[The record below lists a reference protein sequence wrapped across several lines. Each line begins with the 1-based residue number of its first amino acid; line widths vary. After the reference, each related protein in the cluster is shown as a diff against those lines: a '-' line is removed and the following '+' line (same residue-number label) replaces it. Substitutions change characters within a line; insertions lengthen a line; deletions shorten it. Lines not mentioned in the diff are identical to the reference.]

1 MDVILLERIEKLG
14 KIGDVVKV
22 KTGFARNYLL
32 PQKKALR
39 ATKANLEYFETQRA
53 RLEALN
59 AERLKDASGEAG
71 SLDGFTVTLVRQAS
85 ETGQLYGSASA
96 RDISDAID
104 AAGHKVERRMVQLDQ
119 PIKVLGL
126 HKVRVA
132 LHPEVVVT
140 VTVNVAR
147 SPEEA
152 QLQIERGG
160 AVIGTAPI
168 EAEPEVEAEAEDKP
182 VEAKPVEAKPVEA
195 KPAEA
200 AAEAQPEAEAEPEA
214 PAKKKRKAKAP
225 AA

>member
-22 KTGFARNYLL
+22 KPGYARNFLL

-39 ATKANLEYFETQRA
+39 ATKGNREYFETQRA
-53 RLEALN
+53 ALEALN
-59 AERLKDASGEAG
+59 ETKLKEASGTSG
-71 SLDGFTVTLVRQAS
+71 QLDGLTMTLVRQAS

-96 RDISDAID
+96 RDIAEAL
-104 AAGHKVERRMVQLDQ
+104 AALGHKVERRMIRLDQ

-126 HKVRVA
+126 HPVRVA

-160 AVIGTAPI
+160 AVIGVV
-168 EAEPEVEAEAEDKP
+168 EPE
-182 VEAKPVEAKPVEA
+182 
-195 KPAEA
+195 
-200 AAEAQPEAEAEPEA
+200 AAEATGTAAKETAPPPE
-214 PAKKKRKAKAP
+214 P
-225 AA
+225 AAS

>member
-22 KTGFARNYLL
+22 KAGYARNYLL

-39 ATKANLEYFETQRA
+39 ATKPNLEYFETQRA

-59 AERLKDASGEAG
+59 QERLGEAAG
-71 SLDGFTVTLVRQAS
+71 FAGKLDGLNVTLVRQAS

-96 RDISDAID
+96 RDIADAIN
-104 AAGHKVERRMVQLDQ
+104 AEGYKVERRMVQLNQ
-119 PIKVLGL
+119 PIKALGL
-126 HKVRVA
+126 HAVRVA
-132 LHPEVVVT
+132 LHPEVIVT

-147 SPEEA
+147 SAEEA

-160 AVIGTAPI
+160 AVLRTDEEP
-168 EAEPEVEAEAEDKP
+168 AEEGGAEAAPDE
-182 VEAKPVEAKPVEA
+182 
-195 KPAEA
+195 AEA
-200 AAEAQPEAEAEPEA
+200 AAPAEESS
-214 PAKKKRKAKAP
+214 P

>member
-39 ATKANLEYFETQRA
+39 ATKANLAYFETQRE

-96 RDISDAID
+96 RDIADALS
-104 AAGHKVERRMVQLDQ
+104 AAERQVERRMVQLDQ

-147 SPEEA
+147 SAEEG
-152 QLQIERGG
+152 QLQIERGV
-160 AVIGTAPI
+160 AIIGTAPI
-168 EAEPEVEAEAEDKP
+168 EPEAEPAEDAVEVEPEP
-182 VEAKPVEAKPVEA
+182 EAKPEAD
-195 KPAEA
+195 A
-200 AAEAQPEAEAEPEA
+200 AAEAEPEA
-214 PAKKKRKAKAP
+214 PAKKKKKAKAP

>member
-22 KTGFARNYLL
+22 KPGFARNFLL

-39 ATKANLEYFETQRA
+39 ANKANLEYFETQRGA
-53 RLEALN
+53 LEAAN
-59 AERLKDASGEAG
+59 EERLKEAG
-71 SLDGFTVTLVRQAS
+71 GTAGRIDGMTITLIRQAS

-96 RDISDAID
+96 RDIADALVG
-104 AAGHKVERRMVQLDQ
+104 AGHQVERRMVQLDQ
-119 PIKVLGL
+119 PIKLLGL

-132 LHPEVVVT
+132 LHPEVAVT

-152 QLQIERGG
+152 QLQIEHGG
-160 AVIGTAPI
+160 AVLGTSAS
-168 EAEPEVEAEAEDKP
+168 EG
-182 VEAKPVEAKPVEA
+182 EA

-200 AAEAQPEAEAEPEA
+200 AQGAETSPAKTTPAEAPEAGDSAA
-214 PAKKKRKAKAP
+214 ATP

>member
-1 MDVILLERIEKLG
+1 MEVILLERIEKLG

-22 KTGFARNYLL
+22 RAGFARNYLL

-39 ATKANLEYFETQRA
+39 ATKANREYFETQRE

-59 AERLKDASGEAG
+59 AERLKEASGEAG
-71 SLDGFTVTLVRQAS
+71 AIDGSTVTLIRQAS

-96 RDISDAID
+96 RDIADALVG
-104 AAGHKVERRMVQLDQ
+104 AGHQVERRMVQLDQ
-119 PIKVLGL
+119 PIKLLGL

-132 LHPEVVVT
+132 LHPEVAVT

-152 QLQIERGG
+152 QLQIEHGG
-160 AVIGTAPI
+160 AVLGTSAS
-168 EAEPEVEAEAEDKP
+168 EG
-182 VEAKPVEAKPVEA
+182 EA

-200 AAEAQPEAEAEPEA
+200 AQGAETSPAKTTPAEAPEAGDSAA
-214 PAKKKRKAKAP
+214 ATP

>member
-71 SLDGFTVTLVRQAS
+71 KLDGFTVTLVRQAS

-96 RDISDAID
+96 RDIADALT
-104 AAGHKVERRMVQLDQ
+104 AAEHKVERRMVQLDQ

-126 HKVRVA
+126 HKVRIA

-152 QLQIERGG
+152 QLQIERGV
-160 AVIGTAPI
+160 AVIGTTPI
-168 EAEPEVEAEAEDKP
+168 EPEAEARPAEVAAEAEAEPE
-182 VEAKPVEAKPVEA
+182 AK
-195 KPAEA
+195 
-200 AAEAQPEAEAEPEA
+200 AEAEPEA
-214 PAKKKRKAKAP
+214 PAKKKKKAKAP